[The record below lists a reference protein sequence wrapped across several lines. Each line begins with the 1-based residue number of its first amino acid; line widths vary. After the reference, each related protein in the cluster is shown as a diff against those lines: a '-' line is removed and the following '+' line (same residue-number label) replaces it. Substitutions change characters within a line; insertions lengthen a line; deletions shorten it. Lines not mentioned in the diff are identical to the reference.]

1 MSVFR
6 LSKNSSLK
14 NTSDIDAVFKS
25 GQKISSELISLYY
38 VGSNSKELKIAFSV
52 GKKSHRLAS
61 TRNKLKRLMKESFRL
76 NAREVLGDVVNY
88 DFVFVYFGSDKV
100 SFVQVEECVKSLL
113 LSFRNKVLS

>member
-14 NTSDIDAVFKS
+14 NTSDIDVVFKS

-38 VGSNSKELKIAFSV
+38 VRSSSKKLKIAFSV
-52 GKKSHRLAS
+52 GKKSHSLAS
-61 TRNKLKRLMKESFRL
+61 ARNKLKRLMKEAFRL
-76 NAREVLGDVVNY
+76 NALDIVGEVVSY

-100 SFVQVEECVKSLL
+100 SFVQVEECMKSLL

>member
-1 MSVFR
+1 MFH
-6 LSKNSSLK
+6 LSKSRSLK

-52 GKKSHRLAS
+52 GKKSHSLAS
-61 TRNKLKRLMKESFRL
+61 TRNKLKRLMKEAFRL
-76 NAREVLGDVVNY
+76 NAGGILGDVVSYN
-88 DFVFVYFGSDKV
+88 FVFVFFGSDKV
-100 SFVQVEECVKSLL
+100 SFVQVEECMKSLL